1 MHRRRRFAA
10 AAGALVAFLAM
21 PAAAQVTVKMST
33 PTINDPLH
41 AWLNTYKDR
50 IEKAAP
56 GKLKGEV
63 YPASQLGAIP
73 RTVEGLQFGTIEVA
87 LMPPEF
93 LIGVDKRYQVL
104 GAPMLLDD
112 MQHGYRATHHPD
124 YTGTFWKFAEPKG
137 IMTIGQV
144 CDGESS
150 FAFRT
155 PFRTL
160 DDFKGKKIRAFPSAI
175 EREMLRRL
183 GATAAP
189 MPLDEVITGLQQ
201 GTIDGA
207 KSGVPV
213 FVGFKY
219 QTASK
224 YLVRT
229 SEAQIC
235 SFRLMSKPWFD
246 KLPADLQKVLIDAAR
261 PVDEEIQKLANEVIE
276 KTYDAWVAGGGELR
290 KLTAEERA
298 ELNRLLASVGEEVVK
313 GDPELSAA
321 YASWKRIAEAT
332 RKP

>member
-1 MHRRRRFAA
+1 MHRLRLFTI
-10 AAGALVAFLAM
+10 AAGAVVAFLAG
-21 PAAAQVTVKMST
+21 PAAAQITVKMST

-41 AWLNTYKDR
+41 VWLNTYKER

-73 RTVEGLQFGTIEVA
+73 RTIEGLQFGTIEVA
-87 LMPPEF
+87 LLPPEF

-137 IMTIGQV
+137 IMIIGQV
-144 CDGESS
+144 CDGDSS
-150 FAFRT
+150 FAFRS
-155 PFRTL
+155 PFRNF
-160 DDFKGKKIRAFPSAI
+160 DDFKGKKIRVFPSAM

-189 MPLDEVITGLQQ
+189 MPLDEVITALQQ

-207 KSGVPV
+207 KSGIPV

-229 SEAQIC
+229 SETQIC
-235 SFRLMSKPWFD
+235 SFRMMSKPWFD
-246 KLPADLQKVLIDAAR
+246 KLPADLQKVLIDEAK
-261 PVDEEIQKLANEVIE
+261 PIDEEIQKLANDVIE

-290 KLTAEERA
+290 KVTPEERA
-298 ELNRLLASVGEEVVK
+298 ELNRLLAPVGEEVSK
-313 GDPELSAA
+313 TDPELSAA
-321 YASWKRIAEAT
+321 FATWKRIADAT